1 MCVCMWEWVWV
12 RVWEWEWE
20 WVCGW
25 MLQICVVVAGTIA
38 VVDTPA
44 VVVGIGFAAAV
55 ILVVLGGDG

>member
-1 MCVCMWEWVWV
+1 MGKGLGVGVGVGLWLDVAIMCCK
-12 RVWEWEWE
+12 
-20 WVCGW
+20 
-25 MLQICVVVAGTIA
+25 IA